1 VEGDSFDVK
10 VYYLYDVPTEVKR
23 TLPYGTTKFL
33 IALSGSF
40 DVVLKDGKSKK
51 VMTLTNLI
59 LDC

>member
-1 VEGDSFDVK
+1 MEQQA
-10 VYYLYDVPTEVKR
+10 
-23 TLPYGTTKFL
+23 FL

-51 VMTLTNLI
+51 NNDITNLI